1 MYYPNELILEKHTS
15 ASHTDKVDCNFCSE
29 ICNSGD
35 PYFAH
40 VWRDHEALLLGKYKA
55 CNLCNGLSV
64 K

>member
-40 VWRDHEALLLGKYKA
+40 VWRDHEALLIGKYKA
-55 CNLCNGLSV
+55 CNLCNGLNV